1 MIGGIF
7 SGSSRGASPPWLLT
21 MTDLIL
27 LLLTFFTMMFAVS
40 QPDPARYPEVAQS
53 YTQTFAAD
61 AGPVPPGSAVLSF
74 AKVPDRAGDDIDY
87 LAGVLRTAFDAT
99 PTLKQMA
106 FRRAN
111 QYLIMSLPAEDVFV
125 ARGAVPKDESRA
137 LVFDLAGVL
146 ANLRNPIA
154 VVGSGSGWALGVNRA
169 ENLVEALLAAGL
181 TVRPSVL
188 ARSGADETIE
198 ILIFADGS
206 RF

>member
-61 AGPVPPGSAVLSF
+61 AVPVPPGSAVLSF

-99 PTLKQMA
+99 PTLKQME

-111 QYLIMSLPAEDVFV
+111 QYLIMSLPAEDVFA
-125 ARGAVPKDESRA
+125 ARGAVPKDETGA

-146 ANLRNPIA
+146 SNLRNPIA
-154 VVGSGSGWALGVNRA
+154 VVGSGSGWALGVTRA

-188 ARSGADETIE
+188 ARSAADETIE